1 MVKTANGKQ
10 IRAWTFDIPLRSLVK
25 LIYLTSALKNKNQK
39 LRKHSLHAR
48 TGLYLQ
54 IYPYLFFIDKTFY
67 GYVARLT
74 DLVIKRYLTF
84 SHAQPAIDVLLKEV
98 STHTR
103 RSHRLTRPFLVVPNR
118 KITVKWHAL
127 ITGKRDRKIRPPWS
141 HSLSAADGQRFWL
154 LEQPHQQQNFRVT

>member
-10 IRAWTFDIPLRSLVK
+10 IRVWTFDIPLRSLVK

-84 SHAQPAIDVLLKEV
+84 SHAQPAIDVLLIKKYPLILGV
-98 STHTR
+98 HTGWQG
-103 RSHRLTRPFLVVPNR
+103 RSLLSL
-118 KITVKWHAL
+118 TVKLQWNNTCL
-127 ITGKRDRKIRPPWS
+127 
-141 HSLSAADGQRFWL
+141 L
-154 LEQPHQQQNFRVT
+154 LENVTEKFVHHGVIVYRQRMVSGFGS